1 MNPQSTAYLRWTDGM
16 DTEIFDH
23 GRTRRV
29 RGSARHPIAPRCGT
43 LVALRLPRRD
53 PRGDRRH
60 AGICPPR
67 RCALPAHRI
76 AAHSGTFN

>member
-1 MNPQSTAYLRWTDGM
+1 MNPQSTAYLRRTDGM
-16 DTEIFDH
+16 DAEIFNHD
-23 GRTRRV
+23 RTCRA
-29 RGSARHPIAPRCGT
+29 RGSARHPIAPHCGT
-43 LVALRLPRRD
+43 LVALRLL
-53 PRGDRRH
+53 

>member
-43 LVALRLPRRD
+43 LVALRLL
-53 PRGDRRH
+53 